1 MVWAK
6 VILKKKV
13 DWCTIKQAKIIT
25 MPEEQDIPTRVFR
38 SLYKRLNL
46 SKGPI
51 SQEEEED
58 DTEEFKED
66 IDSDGTRLTKMNTAP
81 GPKKALKALHDQKQ
95 AWLYEGQPSAPLKGV
110 RDVPTIVATSTTRLP
125 NTESIMTIEVTS
137 RELDTRTLN
146 MPSSLPIDDFKSQLE
161 ANEVVI
167 ACPQED
173 VQKLLCEMKKKC
185 LEIVKQD
192 LGNSTPWSATK
203 SCLYRG

>member
-1 MVWAK
+1 VWAK

-81 GPKKALKALHDQKQ
+81 GPKRLSRHCMTRSKLGYMKASQVLH
-95 AWLYEGQPSAPLKGV
+95 SKGYV
-110 RDVPTIVATSTTRLP
+110 
-125 NTESIMTIEVTS
+125 MC
-137 RELDTRTLN
+137 
-146 MPSSLPIDDFKSQLE
+146 QL
-161 ANEVVI
+161 
-167 ACPQED
+167 
-173 VQKLLCEMKKKC
+173 
-185 LEIVKQD
+185 
-192 LGNSTPWSATK
+192 
-203 SCLYRG
+203 